1 MVGLMILNGRAN
13 VSPAFLRRSEVVL
26 LAESALYLLEG
37 SNSPDRTDSFHD
49 TTPQPPSNQEGFF
62 WKTKTLE
69 EMSGT
74 EWESLCDGC
83 ARCCLEKLEDEDT
96 GKIYFT
102 HVSCRLLDA
111 GLCTCRDYANR
122 SDQVPDCVRL
132 TPANVRT
139 LNWLPPSCAYK
150 LVAEGRDL
158 YWWHPLISGDP
169 DTVHEAGVSV
179 RGRVY
184 GSEDDVPDAELE
196 DHIVQW
202 PASLPKRARLK
213 NGHRPETGHG
223 A

>member
-1 MVGLMILNGRAN
+1 
-13 VSPAFLRRSEVVL
+13 
-26 LAESALYLLEG
+26 
-37 SNSPDRTDSFHD
+37 
-49 TTPQPPSNQEGFF
+49 
-62 WKTKTLE
+62 
-69 EMSGT
+69 MSSS

-102 HVSCRLLDA
+102 HVSCKLLDS
-111 GLCTCRDYANR
+111 GLCACKDYANW

-132 TPANVRT
+132 TPENVRT
-139 LNWLPPSCAYK
+139 LNWLPPSCGYK

-169 DTVHEAGVSV
+169 NTVHEAGVSV
-179 RGRVY
+179 RGRVQ
-184 GSEDDVPDAELE
+184 GIENEIPDADLE

-202 PASLPKRARLK
+202 PALLPKRARLK
-213 NGHRPETGHG
+213 KRPACPPPGLLDHTIAMLSLRDAPMRRTRCRAVDLPSRLH